1 MSSGIRVLLADDNAS
16 FRDGLAALIT
26 SLDDITVIGQAVD
39 GEDAVARAL
48 ASQPDVVLMDLAMP
62 VQNGIDATRE
72 LTARAPHIA
81 VVVLT
86 MSEDDDAVFAAM
98 QAGARAY
105 VVKGAAQGEITR
117 AIRGA
122 HAGEVTFGATI
133 AKRMS
138 GYFAAVAAANPVMQA
153 FAELTEREQE
163 ILDLVARGSSNQQ
176 IAERL
181 NLSIKTVR
189 NYISALLTKLQV
201 TDRAAAIVRARE
213 AGLGGARTHEAGSP
227 QLERAFAPDPPSSEE
242 ASGRRV
248 LATILFTDIA
258 GSTRLAAELGDEHWR
273 ELLTA
278 HDRILRTLFAKHN
291 GREIKQTGDGFLAA
305 FQLPAAAIACA
316 REAVRST
323 AIQGIPI
330 RVGVHIGE
338 CESVAGDLA
347 GLTVQIGARLVAL
360 AAPSEILVTRAV
372 HDLTLGSNLQ
382 FTDRGVHNLDGID
395 GQWRLLA
402 IAN

>member
-1 MSSGIRVLLADDNAS
+1 MSPGIRVLLADDNAS
-16 FRDGLAALIT
+16 FRDGLAALIG
-26 SLDDITVIGQAVD
+26 SLEDMSVIGHAVD
-39 GEDAVARAL
+39 GEEAVVRAL

-105 VVKGAAQGEITR
+105 VVKGAGQGEITR
-117 AIRGA
+117 AIRSA
-122 HAGEVTFGATI
+122 YAGEVAFGATI
-133 AKRMS
+133 AKRMA
-138 GYFAAVAAANPVMQA
+138 GYFAAVAAANPATRA

-163 ILDLVARGSSNQQ
+163 ILDLVARGSTNQQ

-181 NLSIKTVR
+181 DLSIKTVR

-213 AGLGGARTHEAGSP
+213 AGLGGAKRS
-227 QLERAFAPDPPSSEE
+227 E
-242 ASGRRV
+242 ASIAPLGRAHAPQDSSPEDATSRRT
-248 LATILFTDIA
+248 LATILLTDIA
-258 GSTRLAAELGDEHWR
+258 GSTRLATELGDERWG
-273 ELLTA
+273 ELLGA
-278 HDRILRTLFAKHN
+278 HDRILRTLFTKHN
-291 GREIKQTGDGFLAA
+291 GREIKHTGDGFLVT
-305 FQLPAAAIACA
+305 FHLPAAAIACA
-316 REAVRST
+316 RAAIRST
-323 AIQGIPI
+323 AIQAIPVRAGI
-330 RVGVHIGE
+330 HIGE

-347 GLTVQIGARLVAL
+347 GLAIHIAARLVAL
-360 AAPSEILVTRAV
+360 ASPGEILVTRAV

-382 FTDRGVHNLDGID
+382 FADRGVHHLDGIN

-402 IAN
+402 IAD